1 MIKAISIVSAILV
14 TTTAVAVAQGNS
26 TQSAPQGAHPRQVL
40 GQTGTMYDGNNAD
53 LQLPPEP
60 NRYWADLWAAP
71 VPAQHIGPAG
81 AAAASAAAS
90 AAGGPSG
97 AGVQ

>member
-1 MIKAISIVSAILV
+1 MIKATGIVSAILV
-14 TTTAVAVAQGNS
+14 ATTTVVFAQGDS
-26 TQSAPQGAHPRQVL
+26 TPSAPPGAHPPQVL
-40 GQTGTMYDGNNAD
+40 GQTGTMYDGDNAN

-71 VPAQHIGPAG
+71 IPAQNTGASG

-90 AAGGPSG
+90 SAGGPSG

>member
-1 MIKAISIVSAILV
+1 MIKGIGVLSAILV
-14 TTTAVAVAQGNS
+14 ATTTVAPAQGNS
-26 TQSAPQGAHPRQVL
+26 TQSAPPGAHPPQVL
-40 GQTGTMYDGNNAD
+40 GPAGTMYNGNNAN

-71 VPAQHIGPAG
+71 ISVENIGPGG

-90 AAGGPSG
+90 SGGGPSG